1 MFRIVPWVA
10 RDRVI
15 STVDGEARDGHKS
28 RNRRFDGDK
37 THVSVDPDSELI
49 DEVVVTPAN
58 THDADA
64 VDDLLADMPT
74 TRTSQPCSPTL
85 PTPEPTRSPT
95 SPMPATRCTE
105 AAPASNRGGRF
116 SKDDFSLDVDAGMV
130 ACPAGPVV
138 TIRFGYMRFSQ
149 CRRRWS
155 SARPKETTSCS
166 ADPAPHA
173 RVPLPRPPSSSP
185 RRSIW
190 PAGHISMPSR
200 VRSGH
205 GAGRRCSS
213 TVYLVPS
220 TAPAAQAWVSAP
232 ARIDATQRAGSG
244 TPSSRSDKGLAAVTT
259 RTHNERSHGVR

>member
-1 MFRIVPWVA
+1 MTPTR
-10 RDRVI
+10 
-15 STVDGEARDGHKS
+15 STTCS
-28 RNRRFDGDK
+28 
-37 THVSVDPDSELI
+37 P
-49 DEVVVTPAN
+49 
-58 THDADA
+58 
-64 VDDLLADMPT
+64 DMPT

-166 ADPAPHA
+166 ADPASHA

-200 VRSGH
+200 VRSVTGLDAGAARLSTSCRRPRRRRKH
-205 GAGRRCSS
+205 GSRLPLAS
-213 TVYLVPS
+213 TPHNE
-220 TAPAAQAWVSAP
+220 P
-232 ARIDATQRAGSG
+232 ARAPHRTVATRAW
-244 TPSSRSDKGLAAVTT
+244 LL
-259 RTHNERSHGVR
+259 